1 MNREAEKNVASV
13 RERSGYS
20 IILPVLNEA
29 PAINATI
36 THLRALTA
44 DDSVEIIVVDG
55 DPAGS
60 TVRELR
66 DPEVVTAAT
75 PPGRSIQMNRGA
87 GLASGEVL
95 LFLHADTRLPQDA
108 FVLVKAAL
116 QDLRVQ
122 AGAFELGI
130 DSPRPLF
137 RITER
142 YVSIRTRLTSIPFGD
157 QAIFIRRSYFESL
170 GGFREIPIMEDV
182 DLMKRIR
189 ARGDRICI
197 LPAKV
202 RTSDRRWRQEGIL
215 YCTVRNWTLQLGF
228 ALGVKPEKLKKWY
241 R

>member
-1 MNREAEKNVASV
+1 MNRETEKSV
-13 RERSGYS
+13 SSCRERSGFS

-36 THLRALTA
+36 THLRELAA
-44 DDSVEIIVVDG
+44 DEPVEIIVVDG

-66 DPEVVTAAT
+66 DPVVVTTAS
-75 PPGRSIQMNRGA
+75 PPGRAIQMNQGA

-95 LFLHADTRLPQDA
+95 LFLHADTLLPPDA
-108 FVLVKAAL
+108 LVLVKAAL
-116 QDLRVQ
+116 QDQRVL

-130 DSPRPLF
+130 DSPRPVF

-142 YVSIRTRLTSIPFGD
+142 YVSLRTRLTRIPFGD
-157 QAIFIRRSYFESL
+157 QAIFIRRSYFGFL

-189 ARGDRICI
+189 ARGGRISI
-197 LPAKV
+197 LPARV
-202 RTSDRRWRQEGIL
+202 RTSDRRWKREGIL
-215 YCTVRNWTLQLGF
+215 FCTVRNWTLQAAF
-228 ALGVKPEKLKKWY
+228 ALGVKPEKLAKWY